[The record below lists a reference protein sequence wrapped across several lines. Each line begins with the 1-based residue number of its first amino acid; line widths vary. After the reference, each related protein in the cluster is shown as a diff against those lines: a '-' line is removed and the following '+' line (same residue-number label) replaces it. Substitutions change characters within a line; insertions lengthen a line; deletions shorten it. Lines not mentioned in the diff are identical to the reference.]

1 MKKLFITLLSI
12 GSFFTAFSQEKGS
25 FEFGI
30 AAGLNTSTVQ
40 SGTVTNS
47 GTRIGFNA
55 GAFGDYFLSDRWSI
69 KVKLAYDQKGWDD
82 GFINDVDNGI
92 STKTNYRLDYLTIPV
107 MANWHFGKTR
117 NWYLNFGPYAGILLS
132 AKETALNMDLKDFMQ
147 STDLG
152 LAVGIGVKIPV
163 SDRIKI
169 MIETDGQGGF
179 TDIFKDNEGSRVQN
193 TRFSLNTGLVFA
205 L

>member
-30 AAGLNTSTVQ
+30 AGGYNGATAQ
-40 SGTVTNS
+40 SGSNTNS
-47 GTRIGFNA
+47 SYLNAFNA
-55 GAFGDYFLSDRWSI
+55 GVSGDYFFSDRWS
-69 KVKLAYDQKGWDD
+69 VKAKLTYDQKGWAD
-82 GFINDVDNGI
+82 GYITVDGSQPVATDYKLN
-92 STKTNYRLDYLTIPV
+92 YLTIPV

-132 AKETALNMDLKDFMQ
+132 AKETALNMDLKDFIQ
-147 STDLG
+147 SSDFG
-152 LAVGIGVKIPV
+152 LALGIGVKIPV
-163 SDRIKI
+163 ANRIKI
-169 MIETDGQGGF
+169 LFELDGQSGF
-179 TDIFKDNEGSRVQN
+179 TDLFKDNQGTSVRN
-193 TRFSLNTGLVFA
+193 IRSSINTGLVFA